1 MTKIKY
7 GSRRERFVNV
17 AEARTQA
24 ILNRIRILGNCSNK
38 NLYEYQPE
46 EIDKIFRALQEQLNE
61 TKSKFAKKENKT
73 FKLQL

>member
-7 GSRRERFVNV
+7 SSRRERFMNV

-38 NLYEYQPE
+38 SLYEYYPE
-46 EIDKIFRALQEQLNE
+46 EIDKIFRAIQEQLNL
-61 TKSKFAKKENKT
+61 TKIKFTKKENKR
-73 FKLQL
+73 FEL